1 VSGASKSAAADWKT
15 VSANGLTAY
24 ALQSGAGVRAD
35 DKAADGAGNAAPAAP
50 RASTRSLYGLAGR
63 QSHGIEADMSG
74 TVNDVVAVETA
85 AEIIK
90 NAVDTLAPDG
100 ASASSALKRAI
111 DEARAAKAKVV
122 APVDAQSSV
131 GALEASRIGRE
142 GTSRD
147 VVTPVNTHTAGARF
161 LMVTDEL

>member
-1 VSGASKSAAADWKT
+1 
-15 VSANGLTAY
+15 
-24 ALQSGAGVRAD
+24 
-35 DKAADGAGNAAPAAP
+35 
-50 RASTRSLYGLAGR
+50 
-63 QSHGIEADMSG
+63 MSG

-122 APVDAQSSV
+122 TPVDAQSSV

-142 GTSRD
+142 GTSGD

>member
-1 VSGASKSAAADWKT
+1 
-15 VSANGLTAY
+15 
-24 ALQSGAGVRAD
+24 
-35 DKAADGAGNAAPAAP
+35 
-50 RASTRSLYGLAGR
+50 
-63 QSHGIEADMSG
+63 MSG

-90 NAVDTLAPDG
+90 NAVDTLAPGG

-111 DEARAAKAKVV
+111 DEARAAKAKVA

-142 GTSRD
+142 GVSRD